1 MLNLPNE
8 RSILEPGS
16 GRKLE
21 VLMARVSKYYDVL
34 RDEHGERFL
43 EVAVTGF
50 PLLRLPLMNKSTAF
64 TRSERELL
72 ELDGLL
78 PPHISTIEEQKERS
92 YQRYRLQNNA
102 LEKHI
107 YLRSLQDRNEVL
119 FFALVEDHLEE
130 MLPILYTPTVGDAVK
145 LFSHIYRFPRGLSI
159 STDNLE
165 HSDQALSN
173 VPLEDVRMIVATDS
187 SAILGI
193 GDQGFGGMAIS
204 IGKLSIY
211 TVAGGVGP
219 DKTLPVG
226 LDVGTDRQDLI
237 NDPLYLG
244 VKHKRLTGEAYDKF
258 IDTFVESVTAR
269 YPKAIIQWEDFS
281 KDTAFRVLERYRKL
295 VPSFNDDIQGT
306 GAVTLA
312 GVLNALKLKNER
324 LEDQTIVIH
333 GAGAGGIGVAWA
345 MRQGLM
351 RAGLSATQAHDR
363 VLVLD
368 SKGLLLEDRSMEEYK
383 HGYRQTLKRV
393 AGWTV
398 TGAAPSLLET
408 IQQSKATVLL
418 GLSGQGGVFTEPV
431 VKALLENTPR
441 PIVFPLSNPTANTE
455 VLPED
460 ALRWTNSA
468 AIVATG
474 SPFEDVVLNGKT
486 YPIGQGNNAFIFPG
500 LGFGAVLAR
509 AREITDGMVLEASYT
524 LAEETPQASLDAGR
538 VYPRVAG
545 LREVSIKVAA
555 RVMQKALEDGV
566 AAEYRIRGLDLAA
579 LEAFA
584 RTRFWHPKYLPFRK
598 HT

>member
-1 MLNLPNE
+1 
-8 RSILEPGS
+8 
-16 GRKLE
+16 
-21 VLMARVSKYYDVL
+21 MARVSKYYDVL
-34 RDEHGERFL
+34 RDEQGERFL

-64 TRSERELL
+64 TREERQLL
-72 ELDGLL
+72 EIEGLL
-78 PPHISTIEEQKERS
+78 PPHVSTVEEQKERS
-92 YQRYRLQNNA
+92 YQRYRLQNNP

-119 FFALVEDHLEE
+119 FFAVVEDHLEE

-244 VKHKRLTGEAYDKF
+244 VRHKRLTGEAYDKF
-258 IDTFVESVTAR
+258 IDRFVESVTAR

-312 GVLNALKLKNER
+312 GVLNALKLKNDR
-324 LEDQTIVIH
+324 LEDQTMVIH

-345 MRQGLM
+345 MRQGLV
-351 RAGLSATQAHDR
+351 RAGLSEQQAHDR

-383 HGYRQTLKRV
+383 HGYRQSAEFVTNWTFSGV
-393 AGWTV
+393 APT
-398 TGAAPSLLET
+398 LLET
-408 IQQSKATVLL
+408 IQHAKATVLL
-418 GLSGQGGVFTEPV
+418 GLSGQGGIFTEPV
-431 VKALLENTPR
+431 LKAMLENTTR
-441 PIVFPLSNPTANTE
+441 PIIFPLSNPTANTE
-455 VLPED
+455 ALPED
-460 ALRWTNSA
+460 ILRWTNGA
-468 AIVATG
+468 AIIATG
-474 SPFEDVVLNGKT
+474 SPFEDVTLNGKV

-509 AREITDGMVLEASYT
+509 AREITDSMVLEAAYT
-524 LAEETPQASLDAGR
+524 LSEETPQDSLDAGR
-538 VYPRVAG
+538 VYPRIAG

-555 RVMQKALEDGV
+555 RVMKKALEDGV
-566 AAEYRIRGLDLAA
+566 AAEYRIRGLDLAG

-584 RTRFWHPKYLPFRK
+584 KTRFWHPKYLPFRK
-598 HT
+598 HD

>member
-1 MLNLPNE
+1 
-8 RSILEPGS
+8 
-16 GRKLE
+16 
-21 VLMARVSKYYDVL
+21 MARVSKYYDVL
-34 RDEHGERFL
+34 RDEQGERFL

-64 TRSERELL
+64 TREERQLL
-72 ELDGLL
+72 EIEGLL
-78 PPHISTIEEQKERS
+78 PPHVSTVEEQKERS
-92 YQRYRLQNNA
+92 YQRYRLQNNP

-119 FFALVEDHLEE
+119 FFAVVEDHLEE

-244 VKHKRLTGEAYDKF
+244 VRHKRLTGEAYDKF
-258 IDTFVESVTAR
+258 IDRFVESVTAR

-312 GVLNALKLKNER
+312 GVLNALKLKNDR
-324 LEDQTIVIH
+324 LEDQTMVIH

-351 RAGLSATQAHDR
+351 RAGLSEQQAHDR

-368 SKGLLLEDRSMEEYK
+368 SKGLLLENRSMEEYK
-383 HGYRQTLKRV
+383 HRYRQSAELVTNWTFSGV
-393 AGWTV
+393 APT
-398 TGAAPSLLET
+398 LLET
-408 IQQSKATVLL
+408 IQNSKATVLL
-418 GLSGQGGVFTEPV
+418 GLSGQGGIFSEPV
-431 VKALLENTPR
+431 IKAMLENTTR
-441 PIVFPLSNPTANTE
+441 PIIFPLSNPTANTE
-455 VLPED
+455 ALPED
-460 ALRWTNSA
+460 ILRWTNGA
-468 AIVATG
+468 AIIATG
-474 SPFEDVVLNGKT
+474 SPFEDVTLNGKV

-509 AREITDGMVLEASYT
+509 AREITDSMVLEAAYT
-524 LAEETPQASLDAGR
+524 LSEETPQDSLDAGR
-538 VYPRVAG
+538 VYPRIAG

-555 RVMQKALEDGV
+555 RVMKKALEDGV
-566 AAEYRIRGLDLAA
+566 AAEYRIRGLDLAG

-584 RTRFWHPKYLPFRK
+584 KTRFWHPKYLPFRK
-598 HT
+598 HD

>member
-1 MLNLPNE
+1 
-8 RSILEPGS
+8 
-16 GRKLE
+16 
-21 VLMARVSKYYDVL
+21 MARVSKYYDVL
-34 RDEHGERFL
+34 RDENGERFL

-64 TRSERELL
+64 TREERQLL

-78 PPHISTIEEQKERS
+78 PPHVSTVEEQKERS

-102 LEKHI
+102 LEKHV
-107 YLRSLQDRNEVL
+107 YLRNLQDRNEVL

-244 VKHKRLTGEAYDKF
+244 VRHKRLTGEAYDTF
-258 IDTFVESVTAR
+258 IDRFVESVTAR

-312 GVLNALKLKNER
+312 GVLNGLKLKNDR
-324 LEDQTIVIH
+324 LEDQTVVIH

-345 MRQGLM
+345 IRQGMM
-351 RAGLSATQAHDR
+351 RAGLSALEAHDR

-383 HGYRQTLKRV
+383 HGYRQSAEFV
-393 AGWTV
+393 ANWSYSGI
-398 TGAAPSLLET
+398 APTLLET
-408 IQQSKATVLL
+408 IQHAKAAVLL
-418 GLSGQGGVFTEPV
+418 GLSGQGGIFTEPV
-431 VKALLENTPR
+431 IKAMLENTTR
-441 PIVFPLSNPTANTE
+441 PIIFPLSNPTANTE
-455 VLPED
+455 ALPED
-460 ALRWTNSA
+460 ILRWTSGA
-468 AIVATG
+468 AIIATG
-474 SPFEDVVLNGKT
+474 SPFEDVTLNGKT

-509 AREITDGMVLEASYT
+509 AREITDSMVLEAAYT
-524 LAEETPQASLDAGR
+524 LSEETPQDSLDAGR
-538 VYPRVAG
+538 VYPRIAG

-566 AAEYRIRGLDLAA
+566 AAEYHVRGMNLSE

-584 RTRFWHPKYLPFRK
+584 QKRFWHPKYLPFRK